1 MRRQTVTREEHADQR
16 TWRRIVDCSYLLPV
30 RTNGRIRLAV
40 SFTCLAVTGCERAPS
55 VDVLGSYFPG
65 WLICLV
71 VALPCTV
78 LVRSILRR
86 LQVEVSAPVIVY
98 PSLLALFTFAQ
109 WLIFLR

>member
-1 MRRQTVTREEHADQR
+1 MLA
-16 TWRRIVDCSYLLPV
+16 V
-30 RTNGRIRLAV
+30 RTNRRIEFAVLLTGLAV
-40 SFTCLAVTGCERAPS
+40 AGCERAPS

-71 VALPCTV
+71 IALPCTV

>member
-1 MRRQTVTREEHADQR
+1 
-16 TWRRIVDCSYLLPV
+16 LLAV
-30 RTNGRIRLAV
+30 RTNRRIGFAV
-40 SFTCLAVTGCERAPS
+40 SLTGLAVTGCERAPS

-78 LVRSILRR
+78 LVRLILRR

>member
-1 MRRQTVTREEHADQR
+1 MRTN
-16 TWRRIVDCSYLLPV
+16 RRIEFAVLL
-30 RTNGRIRLAV
+30 TGLAV
-40 SFTCLAVTGCERAPS
+40 AGCERAPS

-71 VALPCTV
+71 IALPCTV

-86 LQVEVSAPVIVY
+86 LHVEVSAPVIVY